1 MKYNKPHNWEKWIM
15 MRPARI
21 TNQGRTE
28 NWIMNE
34 PKRNTLNPVN
44 GSDEPQDCP
53 NCPNQG
59 WYAVQYTHADGTP
72 DQCQQQCEWCYT
84 MPNSKFNQNH

>member
-1 MKYNKPHNWEKWIM
+1 MSDEE
-15 MRPARI
+15 R
-21 TNQGRTE
+21 G
-28 NWIMNE
+28 NE
-34 PKRNTLNPVN
+34 LNDSN

-59 WYAVQYTHADGTP
+59 WYAVAYTHADGTP

-84 MPNSKFNQNH
+84 MPNSKFNQNERNNHE